1 MKKLDD
7 ISSDKTIIIVSHRL
21 STTKKADMI
30 YMFESGTIIESGSH
44 SDLMELNG
52 KYAEM
57 FNLQAAK
64 YKINYYDDE

>member
-1 MKKLDD
+1 
-7 ISSDKTIIIVSHRL
+7 
-21 STTKKADMI
+21 MI

>member
-1 MKKLDD
+1 
-7 ISSDKTIIIVSHRL
+7 
-21 STTKKADMI
+21 
-30 YMFESGTIIESGSH
+30 
-44 SDLMELNG
+44 MELNG